1 MKNKNYLL
9 SLSITTNLMKLKNT
23 GLIIKSKLTEKFTTI
38 PNSVLNDP
46 KLSWKA
52 KGILCKLL
60 SNKSDWAVYKS
71 QLQQFSSD
79 GRDSTTSGF
88 NELVERG
95 YIVAVRRH
103 NDKGQFMGW
112 DYIVYDEPI
121 TETPIT
127 DNPST
132 VNPSLINT
140 NITNTKEINTNTSII
155 LGKSELQSKLC
166 TGLNITTKQLKEYI
180 STDFNQYHKQ
190 DILDEYKELIN
201 QYKLK

>member
-1 MKNKNYLL
+1 
-9 SLSITTNLMKLKNT
+9 MKLKNT

-60 SNKSDWAVYKS
+60 SNRSDWAVYKS

-79 GRDSTTSGF
+79 GRDSTTAGF
-88 NELVERG
+88 NELIDRG
-95 YIVAVRRH
+95 YIVAIRRH

-112 DYIVYDEPI
+112 DYVVYDEPI

-127 DNPST
+127 DNPSS

-140 NITNTKEINTNTSII
+140 NVIKTKEINTNIYNI
-155 LGKSELQSKLC
+155 LGKSELQSKIC
-166 TGLNITTKQLKEYI
+166 VGLNITTKQLKEYI
-180 STDFNQYHKQ
+180 STDFNQYRNPEL
-190 DILDEYKELIN
+190 LDEYKKLID
-201 QYKLK
+201 QYLLIK

>member
-1 MKNKNYLL
+1 
-9 SLSITTNLMKLKNT
+9 MKLKNT

-38 PNSVLNDP
+38 PNSVLNDS

-79 GRDSTTSGF
+79 GRDSTTAGF

-95 YIVAVRRH
+95 YIVAIRRH
-103 NDKGQFMGW
+103 NDKGQFAGY
-112 DYIVYDEPI
+112 DYVVYDEPI
-121 TETPIT
+121 SEQPFSE
-127 DNPST
+127 NPLS

-140 NITNTKEINTNTSII
+140 NIINTKLKNTNINTSII
-155 LGKSELQSKLC
+155 LGENDFVELSTEEIDKLIPEEKVEYFYKRNNFIK
-166 TGLNITTKQLKEYI
+166 LNKKQNGK
-180 STDFNQYHKQ
+180 
-190 DILDEYKELIN
+190 
-201 QYKLK
+201 